1 MLLFIN
7 VNLPY
12 FIHHKRIYHNCSNK
26 YAKCT
31 LSACQNR
38 HQQTCLDNT
47 INPSEDYFMKH
58 IPLTTLC
65 VAISAVLLT
74 ACGGSSGGSNPPA
87 PTPIPNAGNS
97 GNAGGTGSTDNA
109 GKTGGTGGANSG
121 TGNAGNANSG
131 TGSANTS
138 EPKYQDVPTD
148 KNEKA
153 EISGI
158 QEPAMGYA
166 MELKL
171 RNWMRGQEEHAQIS
185 TDDVIKL
192 EGGLEHKPFDNSIW
206 QNIKNS
212 KEVQNA
218 YNQEKSHIEEQIR
231 RDNKQ
236 RPENERLDEVALEAH
251 IKKTL
256 DDHLTNLARP
266 IYERNI
272 NYSHDKQNKA
282 RTRDLTYVR
291 SGYIYHSGYSNI
303 DIPNKIA
310 KTGFDGALF
319 YKGEQT
325 AKQLPVSEVKYKGT
339 WDFMTDAK
347 NGQSFSSFEAPQAGN
362 RHSAISSHEYPSLL
376 TDERDKPNDY
386 NGEYGHSSE
395 FTVDFSKKSLKGEL
409 SSNVKSS
416 SNAKPVKTKRYD
428 IKADIHGNRFRG
440 SATASDKA
448 EDSKTQHPFTS
459 DATNKLEGGFYGPKG
474 EELAGK
480 FLTDDNKL
488 FGVFGAKQ
496 EGKVEKTE
504 AILDAYAL
512 GTFNTNN
519 ATTFTPFTKKQLD
532 NFGNAKKLV
541 LGSTVIDLVS
551 TDATK
556 NEFTKDKPK
565 STTNK
570 AGETL
575 MVNDKV
581 SVKTYGKNF
590 EYLKFGELSVGTSNS
605 VFLQGERTAEK
616 AVPTTGKAKYLGN
629 WVGYITGADSS
640 KGFNDAKDVAD
651 FDIDFASKTVNGKLI
666 TKDRKDPVF
675 NITGQ
680 IAGNGWTGK
689 ASTAEANA
697 GGYKI
702 DSSSTGKSIVI
713 KDAEVTGGFYGPNA
727 TEMGGSFAHKNSGD
741 DGKVSV
747 VFGTK
752 KQQEVKQ

>member
-1 MLLFIN
+1 
-7 VNLPY
+7 
-12 FIHHKRIYHNCSNK
+12 
-26 YAKCT
+26 
-31 LSACQNR
+31 
-38 HQQTCLDNT
+38 
-47 INPSEDYFMKH
+47 MKH

-87 PTPIPNAGNS
+87 PTPIPNAGGA
-97 GNAGGTGSTDNA
+97 GNAGSGTGGAGSTDNA
-109 GKTGGTGGANSG
+109 ANAGSTGGAS
-121 TGNAGNANSG
+121 SG
-131 TGSANTS
+131 TGSASTS

-153 EISGI
+153 EVSGI

-171 RNWMRGQEEHAQIS
+171 RNWIPKQEEHAKIS

-218 YNQEKSHIEEQIR
+218 YKQEKQHIEDQIR
-231 RDNKQ
+231 RENKQ
-236 RPENERLDEVALEAH
+236 RPENERLDEAALEAY
-251 IKKTL
+251 IKKAL
-256 DDHLTNLARP
+256 DDRLTSLAKP
-266 IYERNI
+266 IYEKNI

-291 SGYIYHSGYSNI
+291 SGYIYHSGYSKI

-325 AKQLPVSEVKYKGT
+325 AKELPVSEVKYKGT

-347 NGQSFSSFEAPQAGN
+347 DRQSFSSFNASPAGN
-362 RHSAISSHEYPSLL
+362 RYSVMSSHEYSSLL

-386 NGEYGHSSE
+386 NGAYGHSSE
-395 FTVDFSKKSLKGEL
+395 FDVNFADKKVTGKLISNQLSGTTVT
-409 SSNVKSS
+409 
-416 SNAKPVKTKRYD
+416 AKERYK
-428 IKADIHGNRFRG
+428 IEANIHGNRFRG
-440 SATASDKA
+440 SAIAHDKA

-496 EGKVEKTE
+496 EGNVEKTE

-512 GTFNTNN
+512 GTFNENK
-519 ATTFTPFTKKQLD
+519 ATTFTPFTEKQLD

-541 LGSTVIDLVS
+541 LGSTVIDLVPTS
-551 TDATK
+551 ATEYV
-556 NEFTKDKPK
+556 NEFTKNKPE

-605 VFLQGERTAEK
+605 VFLQGERTATTGEK
-616 AVPTTGKAKYLGN
+616 AVPTEGTAKYLGN

-640 KGFNDAKDVAD
+640 KGFNEAQDVAD
-651 FDIDFASKTVNGKLI
+651 FDIDFGKKSVKGKLT
-666 TKDRKDPVF
+666 TKDRTDPVF
-675 NITGQ
+675 NITGT

-697 GGYKI
+697 GGYNI

-713 KDAEVTGGFYGPNA
+713 KDADVTGGFYGPNA
-727 TEMGGSFAHKNSGD
+727 NEMGGSFTHNTNDSKA
-741 DGKVSV
+741 SV

-752 KQQEVKQ
+752 RQEEVKQ

>member
-1 MLLFIN
+1 
-7 VNLPY
+7 
-12 FIHHKRIYHNCSNK
+12 
-26 YAKCT
+26 
-31 LSACQNR
+31 
-38 HQQTCLDNT
+38 
-47 INPSEDYFMKH
+47 MKH

-87 PTPIPNAGNS
+87 PTPIPNAGNA
-97 GNAGGTGSTDNA
+97 GNAGGA
-109 GKTGGTGGANSG
+109 GNTGGTGN
-121 TGNAGNANSG
+121 TNSG

-138 EPKYQDVPTD
+138 EPKYQDVPTTPNNKEQVSD
-148 KNEKA
+148 
-153 EISGI
+153 I
-158 QEPAMGYA
+158 QKPAMGFGMA
-166 MELKL
+166 L
-171 RNWMRGQEEHAQIS
+171 
-185 TDDVIKL
+185 
-192 EGGLEHKPFDNSIW
+192 
-206 QNIKNS
+206 S
-212 KEVQNA
+212 KINL
-218 YNQEKSHIEEQIR
+218 YNQQDTPLDANNIITLDGKKQAADNQKSPLPFSLDVENKLLDGYMAKMDQADKNAIGERIK
-231 RDNKQ
+231 RDNKKISEKELAKKIKEDV
-236 RPENERLDEVALEAH
+236 RKSPEFQQVLSSMQA
-251 IKKTL
+251 KTF
-256 DDHLTNLARP
+256 HSN
-266 IYERNI
+266 
-272 NYSHDKQNKA
+272 DKTTKA
-282 RTRDLTYVR
+282 TTRDLKYVDYGYYLVNDANYLTVR
-291 SGYIYHSGYSNI
+291 KTDEPRLWNSGPVG
-303 DIPNKIA
+303 
-310 KTGFDGALF
+310 GVF
-319 YKGEQT
+319 YNGTTT
-325 AKQLPVSEVKYKGT
+325 AKELPTQDTVKYKGH
-339 WDFMTDAK
+339 WDFMTDVVANK
-347 NGQSFSSFEAPQAGN
+347 RNRFSEVKETYQAGWWYGASSKDEYN
-362 RHSAISSHEYPSLL
+362 RLL
-376 TDERDKPNDY
+376 TQANAAPDNY
-386 NGEYGHSSE
+386 QGEYGHSSE
-395 FTVDFSKKSLKGEL
+395 FTVNFKDKKLTGEL
-409 SSNVKSS
+409 FSNLQDSHKSEVK
-416 SNAKPVKTKRYD
+416 KTKRYD

-448 EDSKTQHPFTS
+448 EDNKTKHPFTS
-459 DATNKLEGGFYGPKG
+459 DANNRLEGGFYGPKG

-496 EGKVEKTE
+496 EGEAKATE

-512 GTFNTNN
+512 GTFNTND

-541 LGSTVIDLVS
+541 LGSTVIDLVP

-556 NEFTKDKPK
+556 DVNEFTKDKPD
-565 STTNK
+565 SATNK

-605 VFLQGERTAEK
+605 VFLQGERTATTGEK

-651 FDIDFASKTVNGKLI
+651 FDIDFEKKSVNGKLI

-675 NITGQ
+675 SITGQ
-680 IAGNGWTGK
+680 ISGNGWTGK

-697 GGYKI
+697 GGYKV

-727 TEMGGSFAHKNSGD
+727 TEMGGSFVHKNSGD

-752 KQQEVKQ
+752 KQQEVKP

>member
-1 MLLFIN
+1 
-7 VNLPY
+7 
-12 FIHHKRIYHNCSNK
+12 
-26 YAKCT
+26 
-31 LSACQNR
+31 
-38 HQQTCLDNT
+38 
-47 INPSEDYFMKH
+47 MKH

-87 PTPIPNAGNS
+87 PTPIPNAGS
-97 GNAGGTGSTDNA
+97 AGNAGNTGSTGGTGSTDNTANTANA
-109 GKTGGTGGANSG
+109 GNAGGASSG
-121 TGNAGNANSG
+121 TGNANSG
-131 TGSANTS
+131 AGSASTP
-138 EPKYQDVPTD
+138 EPKYQDVPTTPNN
-148 KNEKA
+148 KEQV
-153 EISGI
+153 SSI

-171 RNWMRGQEEHAQIS
+171 RNWMPGKEEHAQIS
-185 TDDVIKL
+185 TDDVVKL

-218 YNQEKSHIEEQIR
+218 YNQEKQHIEDQIR
-231 RDNKQ
+231 RENKQ
-236 RPENERLDEVALEAH
+236 RPENEKLDEAALEAH

-256 DDHLTNLARP
+256 DDRLTSLAKP
-266 IYERNI
+266 IYEKNI

-291 SGYIYHSGYSNI
+291 SGYIYHSGYSKI

-325 AKQLPVSEVKYKGT
+325 AKELPVSEVKYKGT

-347 NGQSFSSFEAPQAGN
+347 NKQSFSSFGAGVAGN
-362 RHSAISSHEYPSLL
+362 RYSAMSSHEYSSLL

-416 SNAKPVKTKRYD
+416 SNANPVKTKRYD
-428 IKADIHGNRFRG
+428 IEANIHGNRFRG
-440 SATASDKA
+440 SAIASDKA
-448 EDSKTQHPFTS
+448 EDSKSKHPFTS
-459 DATNKLEGGFYGPKG
+459 DAKDKLEGGFYGPKG

-605 VFLQGERTAEK
+605 VFLQGERTATTGEK

-629 WVGYITGADSS
+629 WVGYITGADSAKS
-640 KGFNDAKDVAD
+640 FTDAKDVAD
-651 FDIDFASKTVNGKLI
+651 FDIDFDKKSVNGKLI

-689 ASTAEANA
+689 ANTAEANA

-727 TEMGGSFAHKNSGD
+727 TEMGGSFVHKNNGD

-752 KQQEVKQ
+752 KQEVKQ

>member
-1 MLLFIN
+1 
-7 VNLPY
+7 
-12 FIHHKRIYHNCSNK
+12 
-26 YAKCT
+26 
-31 LSACQNR
+31 
-38 HQQTCLDNT
+38 
-47 INPSEDYFMKH
+47 MKH

-74 ACGGSSGGSNPPA
+74 ACGGSGGSNPPA
-87 PTPIPNAGNS
+87 PTPIPNAGGA
-97 GNAGGTGSTDNA
+97 GNAGGTGNTGGTGSTDNA
-109 GKTGGTGGANSG
+109 G
-121 TGNAGNANSG
+121 NAGGANSG
-131 TGSANTS
+131 TGSANTP

-148 KNEKA
+148 KNKKDEV
-153 EISGI
+153 SGI

-171 RNWMRGQEEHAQIS
+171 RNAHPENPNKETEKHIALDQKDLVA
-185 TDDVIKL
+185 V
-192 EGGLEHKPFDNSIW
+192 EGDLTNIPFD
-206 QNIKNS
+206 KNLIEYLKKSPEVVS
-212 KEVQNA
+212 KFNEQKGGIENNTKLTYKDSSLSPEQKKAKVKEALDNA
-218 YNQEKSHIEEQIR
+218 LTQFAQEKYKELIENAHDKKSDAR
-231 RDNKQ
+231 NRDLKYVKSGFNYLSGYTATD
-236 RPENERLDEVALEAH
+236 RD
-251 IKKTL
+251 KKT
-256 DDHLTNLARP
+256 
-266 IYERNI
+266 
-272 NYSHDKQNKA
+272 NY
-282 RTRDLTYVR
+282 R
-291 SGYIYHSGYSNI
+291 GYY
-303 DIPNKIA
+303 
-310 KTGFDGALF
+310 GALY
-319 YKGEQT
+319 YKGSET
-325 AKQLPVSEVKYKGT
+325 AKELPQTSAKYKGY
-339 WDFMTDAK
+339 WDFMTDATFDNK
-347 NGQSFSSFEAPQAGN
+347 YTDLPGIARQTQWRSLVSTD
-362 RHSAISSHEYPSLL
+362 EYATLL
-376 TDERDKPNDY
+376 TDKNNKPSNY
-386 NGEYGHSSE
+386 NGAYGHSSE
-395 FTVDFSKKSLKGEL
+395 FDVNFADKKIKGKLISNQLSGTTVT
-409 SSNVKSS
+409 
-416 SNAKPVKTKRYD
+416 AKERYK
-428 IKADIHGNRFRG
+428 IEADIHGNRFRG

-496 EGKVEKTE
+496 ESKVEKTE

-512 GTFNTNN
+512 GTFNTKE

-541 LGSTVIDLVS
+541 LGSTVIDLVP

-556 NEFTKDKPK
+556 YANEFTKEKPE
-565 STTNK
+565 SATNK

-605 VFLQGERTAEK
+605 VFLQGERTATTGEK
-616 AVPTTGKAKYLGN
+616 AIPTTGKAKYLGN

>member
-1 MLLFIN
+1 
-7 VNLPY
+7 
-12 FIHHKRIYHNCSNK
+12 
-26 YAKCT
+26 
-31 LSACQNR
+31 
-38 HQQTCLDNT
+38 
-47 INPSEDYFMKH
+47 MKH

-74 ACGGSSGGSNPPA
+74 ACGGSGGSNPPA
-87 PTPIPNAGNS
+87 PTPIPNAGGA
-97 GNAGGTGSTDNA
+97 GNAGSGTGGAGSTDNA
-109 GKTGGTGGANSG
+109 ANAGSTGGAS
-121 TGNAGNANSG
+121 SG
-131 TGSANTS
+131 TGSASTP
-138 EPKYQDVPTD
+138 EPKYQDVPTE

-153 EISGI
+153 EVSGI
-158 QEPAMGYA
+158 QEPAMGYG

-171 RNWMRGQEEHAQIS
+171 RNWIPKQEEHAQIS
-185 TDDVIKL
+185 TDDVVKL

-218 YNQEKSHIEEQIR
+218 YKQEKQHIEDQIR
-231 RDNKQ
+231 RENKQ
-236 RPENERLDEVALEAH
+236 RPENERLDEAALEAY
-251 IKKTL
+251 IKKAL
-256 DDHLTNLARP
+256 DDRLTSLAKP
-266 IYERNI
+266 IYEKNI
-272 NYSHDKQNKA
+272 NYSHDKQNKV

-291 SGYIYHSGYSNI
+291 SGYIYHSGYSKI

-325 AKQLPVSEVKYKGT
+325 AKELPVSEVKYKGT

-347 NGQSFSSFEAPQAGN
+347 DRQSFSSFNASPAGN
-362 RHSAISSHEYPSLL
+362 RYSVMSSHEYSSLL

-386 NGEYGHSSE
+386 NGAYGHSSE
-395 FTVDFSKKSLKGEL
+395 FDVNFADKKIKGKLISNQLSGTTVT
-409 SSNVKSS
+409 
-416 SNAKPVKTKRYD
+416 AKERYK
-428 IKADIHGNRFRG
+428 IEANIHGNRFRG
-440 SATASDKA
+440 SATASDKK

-496 EGKVEKTE
+496 EGNVEKTE

-512 GTFNTNN
+512 GTFNENDAN
-519 ATTFTPFTKKQLD
+519 TFTPFTEKQLD

-551 TDATK
+551 NDATK
-556 NEFTKDKPK
+556 NEFTKDKPE

-581 SVKTYGKNF
+581 IVKTYGKNF
-590 EYLKFGELSVGTSNS
+590 EYLKFGELSVGGSHS

-616 AVPTTGKAKYLGN
+616 AVPATDKAKYLGN
-629 WVGYITGADSS
+629 WVGYITGKDSS

-651 FDIDFASKTVNGKLI
+651 FDIDFGSKTVKGKLI
-666 TKDRKDPVF
+666 TKDRTEPVF
-675 NITGQ
+675 SITGK
-680 IAGNGWTGK
+680 IAGNGWTGT

-713 KDAEVTGGFYGPNA
+713 KDAKVTGGFYGPNA
-727 TEMGGSFAHKNSGD
+727 TEMGGSFVHKNNGD

-752 KQQEVKQ
+752 KQQVK

>member
-1 MLLFIN
+1 
-7 VNLPY
+7 
-12 FIHHKRIYHNCSNK
+12 
-26 YAKCT
+26 
-31 LSACQNR
+31 
-38 HQQTCLDNT
+38 
-47 INPSEDYFMKH
+47 MKH

-74 ACGGSSGGSNPPA
+74 ACGGSGGSNPPA
-87 PTPIPNAGNS
+87 PTPIPNAGS
-97 GNAGGTGSTDNA
+97 TGNAGNTGSTGGTDNTANA
-109 GKTGGTGGANSG
+109 GNTGGTGGTS
-121 TGNAGNANSG
+121 SG
-131 TGSANTS
+131 TGSASTP
-138 EPKYQDVPTD
+138 EPKYQDVPTK

-153 EISGI
+153 EVSDI
-158 QEPAMGYA
+158 QKPAMGYG

-171 RNWMRGQEEHAQIS
+171 RNWTPKQEEHAQIS
-185 TDDVIKL
+185 TDDVVKL

-218 YNQEKSHIEEQIR
+218 YNQEKQHIEDQIR
-231 RDNKQ
+231 RENKQ
-236 RPENERLDEVALEAH
+236 RPESEKLDEAALEAY

-256 DDHLTNLARP
+256 DDRLTSLAKP
-266 IYERNI
+266 IYEKNI

-291 SGYIYHSGYSNI
+291 SGYIYHSGYSKI

-325 AKQLPVSEVKYKGT
+325 AKELPVSEVKYKGT

-347 NGQSFSSFEAPQAGN
+347 DRQSFSSFNASPAGN
-362 RHSAISSHEYPSLL
+362 RYSVMSSHEYSSLL

-386 NGEYGHSSE
+386 NGAYGHSSE
-395 FTVDFSKKSLKGEL
+395 FDVDFANKKIKGKLISNQL
-409 SSNVKSS
+409 SGTTVT
-416 SNAKPVKTKRYD
+416 AKERYK
-428 IKADIHGNRFRG
+428 IEADIHGNRFRG
-440 SATASDKA
+440 SATAYDK
-448 EDSKTQHPFTS
+448 DDTSKTKHPFTS
-459 DATNKLEGGFYGPKG
+459 DANDKLEGGFYGPKG

-496 EGKVEKTE
+496 ESEAKTTE

-512 GTFNTNN
+512 GTFNRDN

-541 LGSTVIDLVS
+541 LGSTVIDLVP

-556 NEFTKDKPK
+556 YVNEFTKDKPD
-565 STTNK
+565 SATNK

-605 VFLQGERTAEK
+605 VFLQGERTATTGEK

>member
-1 MLLFIN
+1 
-7 VNLPY
+7 
-12 FIHHKRIYHNCSNK
+12 
-26 YAKCT
+26 
-31 LSACQNR
+31 
-38 HQQTCLDNT
+38 
-47 INPSEDYFMKH
+47 MKH

-87 PTPIPNAGNS
+87 PTPIPNAGNA
-97 GNAGGTGSTDNA
+97 GNAGGTGNTGGTGSTDNA
-109 GKTGGTGGANSG
+109 GNAGGANSG
-121 TGNAGNANSG
+121 TGNANSG
-131 TGSANTS
+131 TGSANTP
-138 EPKYQDVPTD
+138 EPKYQDVPTTPNN
-148 KNEKA
+148 KEQV
-153 EISGI
+153 SSI

-171 RNWMRGQEEHAQIS
+171 RNWMRGQQEHAQIS
-185 TDDVIKL
+185 TDDVVKL

-256 DDHLTNLARP
+256 DDHLTNLAKP

-347 NGQSFSSFEAPQAGN
+347 NGQSFSSFDASSAGN
-362 RHSAISSHEYPSLL
+362 RHSAVSSHEYPSLL

-556 NEFTKDKPK
+556 NEFTKDKPE
-565 STTNK
+565 SATNK

-629 WVGYITGADSS
+629 WVGYITGADSAKS
-640 KGFNDAKDVAD
+640 FTDAEDVAD
-651 FDIDFASKTVNGKLI
+651 FDIDFDQKSVNGKLI

-675 NITGQ
+675 NIKGE

>member
-1 MLLFIN
+1 
-7 VNLPY
+7 
-12 FIHHKRIYHNCSNK
+12 
-26 YAKCT
+26 
-31 LSACQNR
+31 
-38 HQQTCLDNT
+38 
-47 INPSEDYFMKH
+47 MKH

-74 ACGGSSGGSNPPA
+74 ACGGSGGSNPPA
-87 PTPIPNAGNS
+87 PTPIPNAGNA
-97 GNAGGTGSTDNA
+97 GNAGGTSSTDNA
-109 GKTGGTGGANSG
+109 ANAGSTGGSSSG
-121 TGNAGNANSG
+121 TGSAGNSGNANSG
-131 TGSANTS
+131 TGSANTP

-218 YNQEKSHIEEQIR
+218 YNQEKQHIEEQIR

-256 DDHLTNLARP
+256 DDHLTNLAKP

-376 TDERDKPNDY
+376 TDERNKPNNY
-386 NGEYGHSSE
+386 NGAYGHSSE
-395 FTVDFSKKSLKGEL
+395 FDVNFADKKIKGKLISNQLSGTTVT
-409 SSNVKSS
+409 
-416 SNAKPVKTKRYD
+416 AKERYK
-428 IKADIHGNRFRG
+428 IEADIHGNRFRG
-440 SATASDKA
+440 SATASDKT
-448 EDSKTQHPFTS
+448 EDSKSKHPFTS

-512 GTFNTNN
+512 GTFNTND

-541 LGSTVIDLVS
+541 LGSTVIDLVP

-556 NEFTKDKPK
+556 YVNEFTKNKPE
-565 STTNK
+565 SATNK

-605 VFLQGERTAEK
+605 VFLQGERTAIKGEK
-616 AVPTTGKAKYLGN
+616 AVPTAGKAKYLGN

-675 NITGQ
+675 NIKGE

-713 KDAEVTGGFYGPNA
+713 KDAKVTGGFYGPDA

>member
-1 MLLFIN
+1 
-7 VNLPY
+7 
-12 FIHHKRIYHNCSNK
+12 
-26 YAKCT
+26 
-31 LSACQNR
+31 
-38 HQQTCLDNT
+38 
-47 INPSEDYFMKH
+47 MKH

-87 PTPIPNAGNS
+87 PTPIPNAGGA
-97 GNAGGTGSTDNA
+97 GNAGSGTGGAGSTDNA
-109 GKTGGTGGANSG
+109 ANAGSTGGANSG
-121 TGNAGNANSG
+121 TG
-131 TGSANTS
+131 SASTP
-138 EPKYQDVPTD
+138 EPKYQDVPTE

-153 EISGI
+153 EVSDI
-158 QEPAMGYA
+158 QKPAMGYA

-171 RNWMRGQEEHAQIS
+171 RNWTRGQEEHAQIS
-185 TDDVIKL
+185 KDDVVKL

-218 YNQEKSHIEEQIR
+218 YKQEKQHIEDQIR
-231 RDNKQ
+231 RENKQ
-236 RPENERLDEVALEAH
+236 RPENERLDEAALEAY

-256 DDHLTNLARP
+256 DDRLTSLAKP
-266 IYERNI
+266 IYEKNI

-291 SGYIYHSGYSNI
+291 SGYIYHSGYSKI

-325 AKQLPVSEVKYKGT
+325 AKELPVSEVKYKGT

-347 NGQSFSSFEAPQAGN
+347 DRQSFSSFNASPAGN
-362 RHSAISSHEYPSLL
+362 RYSVMSSHEYSSLL

-386 NGEYGHSSE
+386 NGAYGHSSE
-395 FTVDFSKKSLKGEL
+395 FDVNFANKKIKGKLISNQLSGTTVT
-409 SSNVKSS
+409 
-416 SNAKPVKTKRYD
+416 AKERYK
-428 IKADIHGNRFRG
+428 IEADIHGNRFRG
-440 SATASDKA
+440 SATASDKT

-496 EGKVEKTE
+496 ESKADKTE

-605 VFLQGERTAEK
+605 VFLQGERTATTGEK

-675 NITGQ
+675 NIKGE

>member
-1 MLLFIN
+1 
-7 VNLPY
+7 
-12 FIHHKRIYHNCSNK
+12 
-26 YAKCT
+26 
-31 LSACQNR
+31 
-38 HQQTCLDNT
+38 
-47 INPSEDYFMKH
+47 MKH

-87 PTPIPNAGNS
+87 PTPIPNAGNA
-97 GNAGGTGSTDNA
+97 GNAGGTGNTGGTGSTDNA
-109 GKTGGTGGANSG
+109 GNTGGTGGANSG
-121 TGNAGNANSG
+121 TGSAGNSGNANSG
-131 TGSANTS
+131 TGSANTP

-218 YNQEKSHIEEQIR
+218 YNQEKQHIEEQIR

-256 DDHLTNLARP
+256 DDHLTNLAKP

-376 TDERDKPNDY
+376 TDERNKPNNY
-386 NGEYGHSSE
+386 NGAYGHSSE
-395 FTVDFSKKSLKGEL
+395 FDVNFADKKIKGKLISNQLSGTTVT
-409 SSNVKSS
+409 
-416 SNAKPVKTKRYD
+416 AKERYK
-428 IKADIHGNRFRG
+428 IEADIHGNRFRG
-440 SATASDKA
+440 SATASDKT

-556 NEFTKDKPK
+556 NEFTKDKPE
-565 STTNK
+565 SATNK

-605 VFLQGERTAEK
+605 VFLQGERTATTGEK

-675 NITGQ
+675 NITGE

>member
-1 MLLFIN
+1 
-7 VNLPY
+7 
-12 FIHHKRIYHNCSNK
+12 
-26 YAKCT
+26 
-31 LSACQNR
+31 
-38 HQQTCLDNT
+38 
-47 INPSEDYFMKH
+47 MKH

-74 ACGGSSGGSNPPA
+74 ACGGSGGSNPPA
-87 PTPIPNAGNS
+87 PTPIPNAGGA
-97 GNAGGTGSTDNA
+97 GNAGSGTGGAGSTDNA
-109 GKTGGTGGANSG
+109 ANAGSTGGAS
-121 TGNAGNANSG
+121 SG
-131 TGSANTS
+131 TGSASTP
-138 EPKYQDVPTD
+138 EPKYQDVPTE

-236 RPENERLDEVALEAH
+236 RPDKERLDEVALEAH

-256 DDHLTNLARP
+256 DDHLTNLAKP

-347 NGQSFSSFEAPQAGN
+347 NKQSFSSFEAPQAGN

-376 TDERDKPNDY
+376 TDERDKPHDY

-409 SSNVKSS
+409 SSNIKSS

-496 EGKVEKTE
+496 ESNVEKTE

-651 FDIDFASKTVNGKLI
+651 FDIDFASKTVNGKLT

-752 KQQEVKQ
+752 KQQEVK

>member
-1 MLLFIN
+1 
-7 VNLPY
+7 
-12 FIHHKRIYHNCSNK
+12 
-26 YAKCT
+26 
-31 LSACQNR
+31 
-38 HQQTCLDNT
+38 
-47 INPSEDYFMKH
+47 MKH

-74 ACGGSSGGSNPPA
+74 ACGGSGGSNPPA
-87 PTPIPNAGNS
+87 PTPIPNAGNAGS
-97 GNAGGTGSTDNA
+97 GTGGAGSTDNA
-109 GKTGGTGGANSG
+109 ANAGNTGGT
-121 TGNAGNANSG
+121 NSG
-131 TGSANTS
+131 TGSANTP

-148 KNEKA
+148 KNEKDKV
-153 EISGI
+153 SPI

-171 RNWMRGQEEHAQIS
+171 RNYISGQEEHAKIS
-185 TDDVIKL
+185 TDDVVKL

-212 KEVQNA
+212 KEVQSV
-218 YNQEKSHIEEQIR
+218 YNQEKQNIENQIKKE
-231 RDNKQ
+231 NKG
-236 RPENERLDEVALEAH
+236 LDEAALKARIE
-251 IKKTL
+251 KVL
-256 DDHLTNLARP
+256 DDYLTELAKP
-266 IYERNI
+266 IYEKNI
-272 NYSHDKQNKA
+272 NYSHDGQNKA

-291 SGYIYHSGYSNI
+291 SGYIYRSGYSNI
-303 DIPNKIA
+303 DFQKKIA

-347 NGQSFSSFEAPQAGN
+347 NKQSFSSFGGRAGN
-362 RHSAISSHEYPSLL
+362 QYSAISSHEYPSLL
-376 TDERDKPNDY
+376 TDEKNKPNDY

-395 FTVDFSKKSLKGEL
+395 FTVNFKEKKLTGGLFSNLQDSHKGE
-409 SSNVKSS
+409 VK
-416 SNAKPVKTKRYD
+416 KTKRYD
-428 IKADIHGNRFRG
+428 INASIHGNRFRG

-448 EDSKTQHPFTS
+448 EDSKSKHPFTS
-459 DATNKLEGGFYGPKG
+459 DAKDKLEGGFYGPKG

-496 EGKVEKTE
+496 ETNADKTE

-512 GTFNTNN
+512 GTFNKNN
-519 ATTFTPFTKKQLD
+519 ANTFTPFTKKQLD

-541 LGSTVIDLVS
+541 LGSTVIDLVP
-551 TDATK
+551 TGAAKDI
-556 NEFTKDKPK
+556 NEFTKEKPK
-565 STTNK
+565 SATNK

-590 EYLKFGELSVGTSNS
+590 EYLKFGELSIGDSNS
-605 VFLQGERTAEK
+605 VFLQGERTATTGDK

-640 KGFNDAKDVAD
+640 KGSTDGKGFTDAKDIAD
-651 FDIDFASKTVNGKLI
+651 FDIDFEKKSVNGKLT
-666 TKDRKDPVF
+666 TKDRQDPVF
-675 NITGQ
+675 NITGE

-689 ASTAEANA
+689 ASTTKADA

-727 TEMGGSFAHKNSGD
+727 NEMGGSFTHNAD
-741 DGKVSV
+741 DKVSV
-747 VFGTK
+747 VFGAK
-752 KQQEVKQ
+752 KQEVK

>member
-1 MLLFIN
+1 
-7 VNLPY
+7 
-12 FIHHKRIYHNCSNK
+12 
-26 YAKCT
+26 
-31 LSACQNR
+31 
-38 HQQTCLDNT
+38 
-47 INPSEDYFMKH
+47 MKH

-87 PTPIPNAGNS
+87 PTPIPNAGNAGS
-97 GNAGGTGSTDNA
+97 GTGGAGSTDNA
-109 GKTGGTGGANSG
+109 ANAGSTGGAS
-121 TGNAGNANSG
+121 SG
-131 TGSANTS
+131 TGSASTS
-138 EPKYQDVPTD
+138 EPKYQDVLTE

-153 EISGI
+153 EVSGI
-158 QEPAMGYA
+158 QEPAMGYG

-171 RNWMRGQEEHAQIS
+171 RNWIPKQEEHAQIS
-185 TDDVIKL
+185 TDDVVKL

-218 YNQEKSHIEEQIR
+218 YKQEKQHIEDQIR
-231 RDNKQ
+231 RENKQ
-236 RPENERLDEVALEAH
+236 RPENERLDEAALEAY
-251 IKKTL
+251 IKKAL
-256 DDHLTNLARP
+256 DDRLTSLAKP
-266 IYERNI
+266 IYEKNI
-272 NYSHDKQNKA
+272 NYSHDKQNKV

-291 SGYIYHSGYSNI
+291 SGYIYHSGYSKI

-325 AKQLPVSEVKYKGT
+325 AKELPVSEVKYKGT

-347 NGQSFSSFEAPQAGN
+347 DRQSFSSFNASPAGN
-362 RHSAISSHEYPSLL
+362 RYSVMSSHEYSSLL

-386 NGEYGHSSE
+386 NGAYGHSSE
-395 FTVDFSKKSLKGEL
+395 FDVNFADKKIKGKLISNQLSGTTVT
-409 SSNVKSS
+409 
-416 SNAKPVKTKRYD
+416 AKERYK
-428 IKADIHGNRFRG
+428 IEANIHGNRFRG
-440 SATASDKA
+440 SATASDTA

-496 EGKVEKTE
+496 EGNVEKTE

-512 GTFNTNN
+512 GTFNENDAN
-519 ATTFTPFTKKQLD
+519 TFTPFTEKQLD

-556 NEFTKDKPK
+556 NEFTKEKPN
-565 STTNK
+565 SATNK

-590 EYLKFGELSVGTSNS
+590 EYLKFGELSVGDSHS

-616 AVPTTGKAKYLGN
+616 AVPATDKAKYLGN

-640 KGFNDAKDVAD
+640 KGFNDAQDVAN

-666 TKDRKDPVF
+666 TKGRTEPVF
-675 NITGQ
+675 SITGK
-680 IAGNGWTGK
+680 IAGNGWTGT

-713 KDAEVTGGFYGPNA
+713 KDAKVTGGFYGPNA
-727 TEMGGSFAHKNSGD
+727 TEMGGSFVHKNNGD

-752 KQQEVKQ
+752 KQQEVK

>member
-1 MLLFIN
+1 
-7 VNLPY
+7 
-12 FIHHKRIYHNCSNK
+12 
-26 YAKCT
+26 
-31 LSACQNR
+31 
-38 HQQTCLDNT
+38 
-47 INPSEDYFMKH
+47 MKH

-74 ACGGSSGGSNPPA
+74 ACGGSGGSNPPA
-87 PTPIPNAGNS
+87 PTPIPNVGGA
-97 GNAGGTGSTDNA
+97 GNAGSGTGGAGSTDNA
-109 GKTGGTGGANSG
+109 GSTGGAS
-121 TGNAGNANSG
+121 SG
-131 TGSANTS
+131 TGSASTP
-138 EPKYQDVPTD
+138 EPKYQDVPTE

-153 EISGI
+153 EVSGI
-158 QEPAMGYA
+158 QEPAMGYG

-171 RNWMRGQEEHAQIS
+171 RNWIPKQEEHAQIS
-185 TDDVIKL
+185 TDDVVKL

-218 YNQEKSHIEEQIR
+218 YKQEKQHIEDQIR
-231 RDNKQ
+231 RENKQ
-236 RPENERLDEVALEAH
+236 RPENERLDEAALEAY
-251 IKKTL
+251 IKKAL
-256 DDHLTNLARP
+256 DDRLTSLAKP
-266 IYERNI
+266 IYEKNI

-291 SGYIYHSGYSNI
+291 SGYIYHSGYSKI

-325 AKQLPVSEVKYKGT
+325 AKELPVSEVKYKGT

-347 NGQSFSSFEAPQAGN
+347 DRQSFSSFNASPAGN
-362 RHSAISSHEYPSLL
+362 RYSVMSSHEYSSLL

-386 NGEYGHSSE
+386 NGAYGHSSE
-395 FTVDFSKKSLKGEL
+395 FDVNFADKKIKGKLISNQLSGTTVT
-409 SSNVKSS
+409 
-416 SNAKPVKTKRYD
+416 AKERYK
-428 IKADIHGNRFRG
+428 IEANIHGNRFRG
-440 SATASDKA
+440 SATASDKK

-496 EGKVEKTE
+496 EGNVEKTE

-512 GTFNTNN
+512 GTFNEND
-519 ATTFTPFTKKQLD
+519 ATTFTPFTEKQLD

-541 LGSTVIDLVS
+541 LGSTVIDLVP
-551 TDATK
+551 TGAAKDV
-556 NEFTKDKPK
+556 NEFTKDKPE

-575 MVNDKV
+575 MVNDTV

-590 EYLKFGELSVGTSNS
+590 EYLKFGELSVGGSHS

-616 AVPTTGKAKYLGN
+616 AVPTTDKAKYLGN
-629 WVGYITGADSS
+629 WVGYITGKDSS
-640 KGFNDAKDVAD
+640 KGFNDAKDVAN
-651 FDIDFASKTVNGKLI
+651 FDIDFGSKTVNGKLI
-666 TKDRKDPVF
+666 TKGRTEPVF
-675 NITGQ
+675 SITGK
-680 IAGNGWTGK
+680 IAGNGWTGT

-713 KDAEVTGGFYGPNA
+713 KDAKVTGGFYGPNA
-727 TEMGGSFAHKNSGD
+727 TEMGGSFVHKNNGD

-752 KQQEVKQ
+752 KQEVKQ

>member
-1 MLLFIN
+1 
-7 VNLPY
+7 
-12 FIHHKRIYHNCSNK
+12 
-26 YAKCT
+26 
-31 LSACQNR
+31 
-38 HQQTCLDNT
+38 
-47 INPSEDYFMKH
+47 MKH

-74 ACGGSSGGSNPPA
+74 ACGGSGGSNPPA
-87 PTPIPNAGNS
+87 PTPIPNAGNAGS
-97 GNAGGTGSTDNA
+97 GTGGAGSTDNA
-109 GKTGGTGGANSG
+109 ANAGSTGGTNF
-121 TGNAGNANSG
+121 G
-131 TGSANTS
+131 TGSASTS

-148 KNEKA
+148 KNEK
-153 EISGI
+153 EQVSPI

-171 RNWMRGQEEHAQIS
+171 RNWIKGQEEHAQIS
-185 TDDVIKL
+185 TDDVVKL

-212 KEVQNA
+212 KEVQSV
-218 YNQEKSHIEEQIR
+218 YNQEKQNIEDQIR
-231 RDNKQ
+231 RENKQ
-236 RPENERLDEVALEAH
+236 RPENEKLDEVALKAYIEKA
-251 IKKTL
+251 L
-256 DDHLTNLARP
+256 DDRLTELAKP
-266 IYERNI
+266 IYEKNI
-272 NYSHDKQNKA
+272 NDSHDGQNKA

-291 SGYIYHSGYSNI
+291 SGYIYRSGYSNI
-303 DIPNKIA
+303 DAPKQIA

-347 NGQSFSSFEAPQAGN
+347 NGQSFSSFGASQRLAGN
-362 RHSAISSHEYPSLL
+362 RYSAMSYHEYPSLL
-376 TDERDKPNDY
+376 TDEKNKPDDY
-386 NGEYGHSSE
+386 SGEYGHSSE

-409 SSNVKSS
+409 SSNIQDGHKGKVT
-416 SNAKPVKTKRYD
+416 KTKRYD
-428 IKADIHGNRFRG
+428 IDANIHGNRFRG
-440 SATASDKA
+440 SATAYDKK
-448 EDSKTQHPFTS
+448 EESKSKHPFTS
-459 DATNKLEGGFYGPKG
+459 DAKDRLEGGFYGPKG

-488 FGVFGAKQ
+488 FGVFGAKR
-496 EGKVEKTE
+496 ESKAGEKTE

-512 GTFNTNN
+512 GTFNTNK

-541 LGSTVIDLVS
+541 LGSTVIDLVP

-556 NEFTKDKPK
+556 DVNEFTKDKPE
-565 STTNK
+565 SATNK

-590 EYLKFGELSVGTSNS
+590 EYLKFGELSVGDSHS
-605 VFLQGERTAEK
+605 VFLQGERTATTGEK
-616 AVPTTGKAKYLGN
+616 AVPTTGTAKYLGN
-629 WVGYITGADSS
+629 WVGYITGKDTGAGSS
-640 KGFNDAKDVAD
+640 KGFTDAKDVAD
-651 FDIDFASKTVNGKLI
+651 FDIDFEKKTVNGKL
-666 TKDRKDPVF
+666 TTQGRQDPVF
-675 NITGQ
+675 SITGQ

-727 TEMGGSFAHKNSGD
+727 TEMGGSFVHKNNGD

-752 KQQEVKQ
+752 KQEVKQ

>member
-1 MLLFIN
+1 
-7 VNLPY
+7 
-12 FIHHKRIYHNCSNK
+12 
-26 YAKCT
+26 
-31 LSACQNR
+31 
-38 HQQTCLDNT
+38 
-47 INPSEDYFMKH
+47 MKH

-87 PTPIPNAGNS
+87 PTPIPNAGGA
-97 GNAGGTGSTDNA
+97 GNAGSGTGGAGSTDNA
-109 GKTGGTGGANSG
+109 ANAGSTGGAS
-121 TGNAGNANSG
+121 SG
-131 TGSANTS
+131 TGSASTS
-138 EPKYQDVPTD
+138 EPKYQDVPTTPNN
-148 KNEKA
+148 KEQV
-153 EISGI
+153 SSI

-171 RNWMRGQEEHAQIS
+171 RNWIPKQEEHAQIS
-185 TDDVIKL
+185 TDDVVKL

-231 RDNKQ
+231 RENKQ
-236 RPENERLDEVALEAH
+236 RPDKEKLDEVALEAH

-256 DDHLTNLARP
+256 DDHLTNLAKP

-347 NGQSFSSFEAPQAGN
+347 NKQSFSSFEAPQAGN

-376 TDERDKPNDY
+376 TDERNKPNNY
-386 NGEYGHSSE
+386 NGAYGHSSE
-395 FTVDFSKKSLKGEL
+395 FDVNFADKKIKGKLISNQLSGTTVT
-409 SSNVKSS
+409 
-416 SNAKPVKTKRYD
+416 AKERYK
-428 IKADIHGNRFRG
+428 IEADIHGNRFRG

-541 LGSTVIDLVS
+541 LGSTVIDLVP
-551 TDATK
+551 TGATEYV
-556 NEFTKDKPK
+556 NEFTKDKPE
-565 STTNK
+565 SATNK

-616 AVPTTGKAKYLGN
+616 AVPTEGTAKYLGN
-629 WVGYITGADSS
+629 WVGYITGKDTGTGTGKS
-640 KGFNDAKDVAD
+640 FTDAQDIAD
-651 FDIDFASKTVNGKLI
+651 FDIDFGKKTVKGKLI

-675 NITGQ
+675 NITGD

-727 TEMGGSFAHKNSGD
+727 TEMGGSFAHKNNGD

-752 KQQEVKQ
+752 KTRS

>member
-1 MLLFIN
+1 
-7 VNLPY
+7 
-12 FIHHKRIYHNCSNK
+12 
-26 YAKCT
+26 
-31 LSACQNR
+31 
-38 HQQTCLDNT
+38 
-47 INPSEDYFMKH
+47 MKH

-74 ACGGSSGGSNPPA
+74 ACGGSGGSNPPA
-87 PTPIPNAGNS
+87 PTPIPNASGSGNTGNT
-97 GNAGGTGSTDNA
+97 GNAGGTDNTANA
-109 GKTGGTGGANSG
+109 GNTGGT
-121 TGNAGNANSG
+121 NSG
-131 TGSANTS
+131 TGSANTP
-138 EPKYQDVPTD
+138 EPKYQDVPTTPNN
-148 KNEKA
+148 KEQV
-153 EISGI
+153 SGI
-158 QEPAMGYA
+158 QEPAMGYGI
-166 MELKL
+166 ELKL
-171 RNWMRGQEEHAQIS
+171 RNRIGGQEEHAKIS
-185 TDDVIKL
+185 TDDVVKL

-212 KEVQNA
+212 KEVQHA
-218 YNQEKSHIEEQIR
+218 YNQDKQHIEDQIR

-236 RPENERLDEVALEAH
+236 RPDEEKLDEAALKARIEKA
-251 IKKTL
+251 L
-256 DDHLTNLARP
+256 DDRLTELAKP

-291 SGYIYHSGYSNI
+291 SGYIYRSGYSNI
-303 DIPNKIA
+303 DFSKQIA

-347 NGQSFSSFEAPQAGN
+347 NKQSFSSFGARAGD
-362 RHSAISSHEYPSLL
+362 HYSAMSSHEYPSLL
-376 TDERDKPNDY
+376 TDEKNKPNDY

-395 FTVDFSKKSLKGEL
+395 FTVNFKEKKLTGGLFSNLQDSHKGE
-409 SSNVKSS
+409 VK
-416 SNAKPVKTKRYD
+416 KTKRYD
-428 IKADIHGNRFRG
+428 INASIHGNRFRG
-440 SATASDKA
+440 SATASNKNDT
-448 EDSKTQHPFTS
+448 SKHPFTS
-459 DATNKLEGGFYGPKG
+459 DANNRLEGGFYGPNA

-488 FGVFGAKQ
+488 FGVFGAKR
-496 EGKVEKTE
+496 ESKAGEKTE

-512 GTFNTNN
+512 GTFNTKE

-541 LGSTVIDLVS
+541 LGSTVIDLVP
-551 TDATK
+551 TGAAKDV
-556 NEFTKDKPK
+556 NEFKEKPK
-565 STTNK
+565 SATNK

-575 MVNDKV
+575 MVNDEV
-581 SVKTYGKNF
+581 IVKTYGYGKNF

-616 AVPTTGKAKYLGN
+616 AVPATGKAKYLGN
-629 WVGYITGADSS
+629 WVGYITGTGTGTGTGKS
-640 KGFNDAKDVAD
+640 FTDAQDVAD
-651 FDIDFASKTVNGKLI
+651 FDIDFEKKTVNGKLI

-689 ASTAEANA
+689 ASTAKANA
-697 GGYKI
+697 GGYNI
-702 DSSSTGKSIVI
+702 DSSSSTNKSIVI
-713 KDAEVTGGFYGPNA
+713 ENANVTGGFYGPNA
-727 TEMGGSFAHKNSGD
+727 NEMGGSFTHDTNDSKA
-741 DGKVSV
+741 SV

-752 KQQEVKQ
+752 KQEVKP

>member
-1 MLLFIN
+1 
-7 VNLPY
+7 
-12 FIHHKRIYHNCSNK
+12 
-26 YAKCT
+26 
-31 LSACQNR
+31 
-38 HQQTCLDNT
+38 
-47 INPSEDYFMKH
+47 MKH

-74 ACGGSSGGSNPPA
+74 ACGGSGGSNPPA
-87 PTPIPNAGNS
+87 PTPIPNV
-97 GNAGGTGSTDNA
+97 GNAGSGTGGAGSTDNA
-109 GKTGGTGGANSG
+109 ANAGNTGGT
-121 TGNAGNANSG
+121 NSG
-131 TGSANTS
+131 TGSASTS

-148 KNEKA
+148 KNEK
-153 EISGI
+153 EQVSPI

-171 RNWMRGQEEHAQIS
+171 RNRIGTQEEHAKIS
-185 TDDVIKL
+185 TDDVVKL

-212 KEVQNA
+212 KEVQNT
-218 YNQEKSHIEEQIR
+218 YNQDKQHIEDQIR
-231 RDNKQ
+231 RENKQ
-236 RPENERLDEVALEAH
+236 RPESERLNEVALKAYIEKA
-251 IKKTL
+251 L
-256 DDHLTNLARP
+256 DDHLTKLAKP
-266 IYERNI
+266 IYEKNI

-291 SGYIYHSGYSNI
+291 SGYVYRSGYSNI
-303 DIPNKIA
+303 DFSKNIA

-319 YKGEQT
+319 YQGKQT
-325 AKQLPVSEVKYKGT
+325 AKELPVSQVKYKGT

-347 NGQSFSSFEAPQAGN
+347 NGQSFSSFGGRAGN
-362 RHSAISSHEYPSLL
+362 HHSAMSSHEYPSLL
-376 TDERDKPNDY
+376 TDEKNKPDNY

-409 SSNVKSS
+409 FSNLQDSHKSDVK
-416 SNAKPVKTKRYD
+416 KTKRYD
-428 IKADIHGNRFRG
+428 IDANIYGNRFRG
-440 SATASDKA
+440 SATASNKNDT
-448 EDSKTQHPFTS
+448 SKHPFTS
-459 DATNKLEGGFYGPKG
+459 DAKNSLEGGFYGPKG

-496 EGKVEKTE
+496 ESEAAKTE

-512 GTFNTNN
+512 GTFNTNDAN
-519 ATTFTPFTKKQLD
+519 TFTPFTEKQLD

-556 NEFTKDKPK
+556 NEFTKEKPD
-565 STTNK
+565 SATNK

-581 SVKTYGKNF
+581 SVKTYGYGRNF
-590 EYLKFGELSVGTSNS
+590 EYLKFGELSVGGSHS
-605 VFLQGERTAEK
+605 VFLQGERTATTGEK
-616 AVPTTGKAKYLGN
+616 AVPTEGTAKYLGN
-629 WVGYITGADSS
+629 WVGYITGKDTGTGTGKS
-640 KGFNDAKDVAD
+640 FTDAQDIAD
-651 FDIDFASKTVNGKLI
+651 FDIDFGKKTVKGKLT
-666 TKDRKDPVF
+666 TKDRQDPVF
-675 NITGQ
+675 NITGD

-689 ASTAEANA
+689 ASTTKANV

-713 KDAEVTGGFYGPNA
+713 ENADVTGGFYGPNA
-727 TEMGGSFAHKNSGD
+727 NEMGGSFTHNAD
-741 DGKVSV
+741 DKVSV

-752 KQQEVKQ
+752 RQQEVK

>member
-1 MLLFIN
+1 
-7 VNLPY
+7 
-12 FIHHKRIYHNCSNK
+12 
-26 YAKCT
+26 
-31 LSACQNR
+31 
-38 HQQTCLDNT
+38 
-47 INPSEDYFMKH
+47 MKH

-87 PTPIPNAGNS
+87 PTPIPNAGGA
-97 GNAGGTGSTDNA
+97 GNAGSGTGGAGSTDNA
-109 GKTGGTGGANSG
+109 ANAGSTGGAS
-121 TGNAGNANSG
+121 SG
-131 TGSANTS
+131 TGSASTP
-138 EPKYQDVPTD
+138 EPKYQDVPTE

-158 QEPAMGYA
+158 QEPAMGYG

-171 RNWMRGQEEHAQIS
+171 RNWIPKQEEHAQIS
-185 TDDVIKL
+185 TDDVVKL

-218 YNQEKSHIEEQIR
+218 YKQEKQHIEDQIR
-231 RDNKQ
+231 RENKQ
-236 RPENERLDEVALEAH
+236 RPENERLDEAALEAY

-256 DDHLTNLARP
+256 DDRLTSLAKP
-266 IYERNI
+266 IYEKNI

-291 SGYIYHSGYSNI
+291 SGYIYHSGYSKI

-325 AKQLPVSEVKYKGT
+325 AKELPVSEVKYKGT

-347 NGQSFSSFEAPQAGN
+347 DRQSFSSFNASPAGN
-362 RHSAISSHEYPSLL
+362 RYSVMSSHEYSSLL

-386 NGEYGHSSE
+386 NGAYGHSSE
-395 FTVDFSKKSLKGEL
+395 FDVNFADKKIKGKLISNQLSGTTVT
-409 SSNVKSS
+409 
-416 SNAKPVKTKRYD
+416 AKERYK
-428 IKADIHGNRFRG
+428 IEADIHGNRFRG
-440 SATASDKA
+440 SATASDKT

-496 EGKVEKTE
+496 ESKADKTE

-556 NEFTKDKPK
+556 NEFTKNKPD
-565 STTNK
+565 SATNK

-605 VFLQGERTAEK
+605 VFLQGERTATTGEK

-651 FDIDFASKTVNGKLI
+651 FDIDFGSKTVNGKLT

>member
-1 MLLFIN
+1 
-7 VNLPY
+7 
-12 FIHHKRIYHNCSNK
+12 
-26 YAKCT
+26 
-31 LSACQNR
+31 
-38 HQQTCLDNT
+38 
-47 INPSEDYFMKH
+47 MKH

-74 ACGGSSGGSNPPA
+74 ACGGSGGSNPPA
-87 PTPIPNAGNS
+87 PTPIPNAGGA
-97 GNAGGTGSTDNA
+97 GNAGSGTGGAGSTDNA
-109 GKTGGTGGANSG
+109 ANAGSTGGANSG
-121 TGNAGNANSG
+121 TG
-131 TGSANTS
+131 SASTP
-138 EPKYQDVPTD
+138 EPKYQDVPTE

-153 EISGI
+153 EVSDI
-158 QEPAMGYA
+158 QKPAMGYA

-171 RNWMRGQEEHAQIS
+171 RNWTRGQEEHAQIS
-185 TDDVIKL
+185 KDDVVKL

-218 YNQEKSHIEEQIR
+218 YKQEKQHIEDQIR
-231 RDNKQ
+231 RENKQ
-236 RPENERLDEVALEAH
+236 RPENERLDEAALEAY

-256 DDHLTNLARP
+256 DDRLTSLAKP
-266 IYERNI
+266 IYEKNI

-291 SGYIYHSGYSNI
+291 SGYIYHSGYSKI

-325 AKQLPVSEVKYKGT
+325 AKELPVSEVKYKGT

-347 NGQSFSSFEAPQAGN
+347 DRQSFSSFNASPAGN
-362 RHSAISSHEYPSLL
+362 RYSVMSSHEYSSLL

-395 FTVDFSKKSLKGEL
+395 FDVNFANKKITGKLISNQLSGTTVT
-409 SSNVKSS
+409 
-416 SNAKPVKTKRYD
+416 AKERYK
-428 IKADIHGNRFRG
+428 IEADIHGNRFRG
-440 SATASDKA
+440 SATAHDKNDA
-448 EDSKTQHPFTS
+448 SKTQHPFTS

-496 EGKVEKTE
+496 EGNVEKTE

-512 GTFNTNN
+512 GTFNENDAN
-519 ATTFTPFTKKQLD
+519 TFTPFTEKQLD

-541 LGSTVIDLVS
+541 LGSTVIDLVP
-551 TDATK
+551 TGAAKDV
-556 NEFTKDKPK
+556 NEFTKEKPN
-565 STTNK
+565 SATNK

-590 EYLKFGELSVGTSNS
+590 EYLKFGELSVGGSHS

-616 AVPTTGKAKYLGN
+616 AVPATDKAKYLGN
-629 WVGYITGADSS
+629 WVGYITGKDSAKS
-640 KGFNDAKDVAD
+640 FTDAEDVAN
-651 FDIDFASKTVNGKLI
+651 FDIDFGSKTVNGKLI
-666 TKDRKDPVF
+666 TKGRTEPVF
-675 NITGQ
+675 SITGK
-680 IAGNGWTGK
+680 IAGNGWTGT

-697 GGYKI
+697 GGYKV

-713 KDAEVTGGFYGPNA
+713 KDAKVTGGFYGPNA
-727 TEMGGSFAHKNSGD
+727 TEMGGSFVHKNNGD

>member
-1 MLLFIN
+1 
-7 VNLPY
+7 
-12 FIHHKRIYHNCSNK
+12 
-26 YAKCT
+26 
-31 LSACQNR
+31 
-38 HQQTCLDNT
+38 
-47 INPSEDYFMKH
+47 MKH

-74 ACGGSSGGSNPPA
+74 ACGGSGGSNPPA
-87 PTPIPNAGNS
+87 PTPIPNAGGA
-97 GNAGGTGSTDNA
+97 GNAGSGTGGAGSTDNA
-109 GKTGGTGGANSG
+109 ANAGSTGGAS
-121 TGNAGNANSG
+121 SG
-131 TGSANTS
+131 TGSASTP
-138 EPKYQDVPTD
+138 EPKYQDVPTE

-153 EISGI
+153 EVSGI
-158 QEPAMGYA
+158 QEPAMGYG

-171 RNWMRGQEEHAQIS
+171 RNWTPKQEEHAQIS
-185 TDDVIKL
+185 TDDVVKL

-218 YNQEKSHIEEQIR
+218 YNQEKQHIEDQIR
-231 RDNKQ
+231 RENKQ
-236 RPENERLDEVALEAH
+236 RPESEKLDEAALEAY

-256 DDHLTNLARP
+256 DDRLTSLAKP
-266 IYERNI
+266 IYEKNI

-291 SGYIYHSGYSNI
+291 SGYIYHSGYSKI

-325 AKQLPVSEVKYKGT
+325 AKELPVSEVKYKGT

-347 NGQSFSSFEAPQAGN
+347 NRQSFSSFNASPAGN
-362 RHSAISSHEYPSLL
+362 RYSVMSSHEYSSLL

-386 NGEYGHSSE
+386 NGAYGHSSE
-395 FTVDFSKKSLKGEL
+395 FDVNFADKKIKGKLISNQLSGTTVT
-409 SSNVKSS
+409 
-416 SNAKPVKTKRYD
+416 AKERYK
-428 IKADIHGNRFRG
+428 IEADIHGNRFRG
-440 SATASDKA
+440 SAIASDKK

-556 NEFTKDKPK
+556 NEFTKNKPD
-565 STTNK
+565 SATNK